1 MICLRPGRER
11 GWRAEIKS
19 SEFLE
24 MSIRDEAQ
32 GSKPGGHCGLVEGV
46 TFSCEIHR
54 HGSESCLLSIT
65 YVLSALHMLFPVFTL
80 KLE

>member
-1 MICLRPGRER
+1 MICLRSVRER

-24 MSIRDEAQ
+24 MSIRGEAQ
-32 GSKPGGHCGLVEGV
+32 GSKQGGHHGLVERV

-54 HGSESCLLSIT
+54 HGSESCFLSIT
-65 YVLSALHMLFPVFTL
+65 YVLSDL
-80 KLE
+80 